1 MQDQPPLYPKNFRA
15 RPQRPRGMSRF
26 RHPANRRTVTMPDRV
41 GPHVRLVFSEMARL
55 RVTYEELDE
64 ISGVNRPTI
73 KQWRR
78 KTKNPS
84 LESLEAVLNALG
96 WGFTPTPALE
106 TMPPHLAGAMTELA
120 LQMQRDIPTTWA
132 ILLDWTARQ
141 QVQAIAAD
149 QRLAEITRRREAA
162 ANDNRKRADAPD

>member
-1 MQDQPPLYPKNFRA
+1 MKNW
-15 RPQRPRGMSRF
+15 
-26 RHPANRRTVTMPDRV
+26 TK
-41 GPHVRLVFSEMARL
+41 
-55 RVTYEELDE
+55 

-78 KTKNPS
+78 KTRDPS

-96 WGFTPTPALE
+96 WGFTDSSIGNNAA
-106 TMPPHLAGAMTELA
+106 HLAGAMTELA

-149 QRLAEITRRREAA
+149 QRLAEITRRRAA